1 MSILFFVGKGAAI
14 LFGAPARSRDLGVVG
29 APVVHIDGA
38 MSAIAPAAALTE
50 SEIARLAAE
59 QMVSTPL
66 HPADLLFVFGQRR
79 GVPQL
84 VARAVELWHG
94 GYFRHAVV
102 SGGATQGDPRT
113 ECSIIKAG
121 MVAGG
126 VPAGLVLEEHAATN
140 TGENVT
146 LSLPVIDAALGR
158 AAVQSVICLG
168 KVCTARRY
176 PMTLQRHWPEVEKM
190 VATVNPYAVP
200 VERWHT
206 DPLFRQR
213 VLAEDAKIAPYRAA
227 GFIADWPVTM

>member
-1 MSILFFVGKGAAI
+1 MC
-14 LFGAPARSRDLGVVG
+14 GAPAPSRDLGVVV
-29 APVVHIDGA
+29 APVVHIDA
-38 MSAIAPAAALTE
+38 MSPRDALAE
-50 SEIARLAAE
+50 SEIARINAE
-59 QMVSTPL
+59 HLVSTPL
-66 HPADLLFVFGQRR
+66 RPADLLFVFGQRR

-84 VARAVELWHG
+84 VAAAVELWHG
-94 GYFRHAVV
+94 GFYRHAVV

-113 ECSIIKAG
+113 ECAVIKQG

-126 VPAGLVLEEHAATN
+126 VPAAVILEEHAATN

-158 AAVQSVICLG
+158 ANVASVICLG

-206 DPLFRQR
+206 DPLFRRR
-213 VLAEDAKIAPYRAA
+213 VLAEDAKIAPYKAA
-227 GFIADWPVTM
+227 GFIADGPAHRPASRS